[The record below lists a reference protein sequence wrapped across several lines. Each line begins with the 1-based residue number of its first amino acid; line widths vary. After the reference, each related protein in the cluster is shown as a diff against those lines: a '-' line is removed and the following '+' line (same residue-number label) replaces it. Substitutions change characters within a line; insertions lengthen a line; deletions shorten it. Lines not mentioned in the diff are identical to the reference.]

1 MSDQRLTPIIAGA
14 ISAPALVLDASIS
27 FWGGIDHQT
36 GYVIDETHPQ
46 KGAYVG
52 GTCLVVPMIRGSG
65 STPGALADILRRGC
79 GPAGIVIGYPDINV
93 MAGVT
98 VASQLYGSECP
109 LFHADQEQYAAL
121 KTGDMITI
129 EENGQWRRE

>member
-1 MSDQRLTPIIAGA
+1 MTVQRLDPIVEGSV
-14 ISAPALVLDASIS
+14 SAPALVLDASIS
-27 FWGGIDHQT
+27 FWGGIDHET
-36 GYVIDETHPQ
+36 GWIIDQTHPQ

-79 GPAGIVIGYPDINV
+79 GPSGIVIGYPDINV

-98 VASQLYGSECP
+98 VARQLYGVLCP
-109 LFHADQEQYAAL
+109 MFHAGPEQFAVF
-121 KTGDMITI
+121 KTGDVVTI
-129 EENGQWRRE
+129 DENGAWSRK